1 MNWEQYNLIHK
12 FIFPILHDVSYTQAK
27 NVHPLK
33 QRAIGK
39 IVQNED
45 LASLCNELILFG
57 SAISMKCHK
66 NSDIDLAINV
76 KNDSIEKRNKI
87 SKILYELTDY
97 NVDLVWL
104 NDSANDSSKIYKNIK
119 NGVKLI

>member
-1 MNWEQYNLIHK
+1 MSWEQYNLTNK

-27 NVHPLK
+27 NIHPLK
-33 QRAIGK
+33 QRIIEQ
-39 IVQNED
+39 IVRNEK
-45 LASLCNELILFG
+45 LVNLCEELILFG

-66 NSDIDLAINV
+66 HSDIDLAVNV
-76 KNDSIEKRNKI
+76 KNDSIEQRNEI
-87 SKILYELTDY
+87 SRILYEITNY

-104 NDSANDSSKIYKNIK
+104 NDSADNNSKVYKNIS